1 MAFLSS
7 FDICASGLSAQ
18 RLRMDIASEN
28 VSNIDTTRTEAGGAY
43 RRKVVVFE
51 SYGTN
56 NFKEALR
63 NAARGRGMSSRGVGV
78 RVADIVED
86 DREMKMVYNPEH
98 PDADENGFVEMPNVD
113 LLKETADAMAATRSY
128 DANVTALSAVKL
140 MAQKALEI
148 GK

>member
-28 VSNIDTTRTEAGGAY
+28 VSNIDATRTEAGGAY

-63 NAARGRGMSSRGVGV
+63 NAARGRGISSRGVGV

-113 LLKETADAMAATRSY
+113 LLKETADAMAGTRSY

>member
-51 SYGTN
+51 SYGTHS
-56 NFKEALR
+56 FRDALR
-63 NAARGRGMSSRGVGV
+63 SAANGKGISSQGVGV
-78 RVADIVED
+78 RVAEIVED
-86 DREMKMVYNPEH
+86 DREMKMVYNPGH
-98 PDADENGFVEMPNVD
+98 PDADESGFVEMPNVD
-113 LLKETADAMAATRSY
+113 LLKETVDSMSATRSY
-128 DANVTALSAVKL
+128 DANVTALNAIKA